1 MKLKPFYAD
10 MLLALTLHT
19 QQEIARDRSCSRT
32 SLGRREYLDDYQLKQ
47 DLVRKLPPTN
57 QLQWF
62 RFVGARTLY
71 HATLDHLSEFLRLIA
86 LDISEL
92 EPYRPKPGKRNGAGK
107 KKSNRNGNGDQKEK
121 RDI

>member
-1 MKLKPFYAD
+1 MLCRYA
-10 MLLALTLHT
+10 AGAN
-19 QQEIARDRSCSRT
+19 IAYAARNSTRPQLFAHCLVRCITS
-32 SLGRREYLDDYQLKQ
+32 SLGRREYLNDYQLKQ

-62 RFVGARTLY
+62 RFVGARTLF

-92 EPYRPKPGKRNGAGK
+92 EPYRPKPSKRNGGGK
-107 KKSNRNGNGDQKEK
+107 KKSNRNGNGN
-121 RDI
+121 